1 MGQMIMSIAILAFG
15 VLIFANS
22 FGFPQLQN
30 GALPDAGVWPRAIAV
45 LLIIFAAL
53 ALLSDIREIQAKK
66 NDPNAKSEKD
76 KSGYDPNGRKRMIG
90 TVVILGLYCIPGLRY
105 LGFIADTLIGIPVLM
120 LWLGERKWLR
130 IVLVSLIMTAI
141 CVAAFCKFMLIPLPR
156 GMGIFRN
163 FSLLFY

>member
-1 MGQMIMSIAILAFG
+1 MSIAILAFG
-15 VLIFANS
+15 VLIFSNS

-30 GALPDAGVWPRAIAV
+30 GALPDAGVWPRAIAI
-45 LLIIFAAL
+45 LLIVFAAL
-53 ALLSDIREIQAKK
+53 ALLSDIREFQAKK
-66 NDPNAKSEKD
+66 NAGAAAEKHSD
-76 KSGYDPNGRKRMIG
+76 GYDPNGRKRMIG
-90 TVVILGLYCIPGLRY
+90 TVIILGLYCIPGLRY
-105 LGFIADTLIGIPVLM
+105 LGFVADTLIGIPVIM

-130 IVLVSLIMTAI
+130 IVLVAVIMTAI